1 MIIKLLAFVV
11 LFHLTSLVAI
21 AETKTKTTSDL
32 EKRIKTLEEEV
43 EKLDVKI
50 GILSERSNLLAERTQ
65 ISFLNANYL
74 RTGMTLIFP
83 RGSTFSFP
91 TDTGLGVFVGGG
103 HYFGRSHVVD
113 GSFDWD
119 LYPALTLRY
128 RYEWRNT
135 NATLNMGP
143 IIGVKAKLS
152 NQKPLDKYLDSR
164 EELKAIYGVVGLGA
178 GFPLG
183 LSLVQTEILAFF
195 NQQLFINASLGI
207 HFFL

>member
-1 MIIKLLAFVV
+1 MKKLLILLVLLQVSPWAAF
-11 LFHLTSLVAI
+11 
-21 AETKTKTTSDL
+21 AETV
-32 EKRIKTLEEEV
+32 EKRIKRLEEEV
-43 EKLDVKI
+43 EKLDLKI
-50 GILSERSNLLAERTQ
+50 GLLTERSNLLAERTQ
-65 ISFLNANYL
+65 ISFLNASYIK
-74 RTGMTLIFP
+74 TGLTLLFP
-83 RGSTFSFP
+83 RGANFSYS

-103 HYFGRSHVVD
+103 HYFGRNHVLD

-128 RYEWRNT
+128 RYEWRNK
-135 NATLNMGP
+135 NETLNIGP
-143 IIGVKAKLS
+143 VIGLKAKLS
-152 NQKPLDKYLDSR
+152 DQKPLDKYLDPR
-164 EELKAIYGVVGLGA
+164 EELKSIYGVVGIGA